1 MEDTTDQG
9 WERDWERIDRA
20 ISEASEARDR
30 TIIALSSSALAVS
43 IGFFHAVFADDPANI
58 PAIGGAWALFTTS
71 AVAALLSMESAEW
84 SLRWAQRRLRGGSI
98 LDSEAPAGWRARV
111 TWGLNRLAVWSLVS
125 GLGLFLWFVL
135 NNVRGG

>member
-1 MEDTTDQG
+1 MEDASEQR

-30 TIIALSSSALAVS
+30 TIVALSSSALAVS
-43 IGFFHAVFADDPANI
+43 VGFFHAVFADDPTNV

-84 SLRWAQRRLRGGSI
+84 SLRWTQRQLRLGRD
-98 LDSEAPAGWRARV
+98 LDPKAPARWRGRV
-111 TWGLNRLAVWSLVS
+111 TWVLNRLAVWSLVL
-125 GLGLFLWFVL
+125 GLGFFLWFVFD
-135 NNVRGG
+135 NVKGG